1 MRLLP
6 VALCLLAVAPAAHAA
21 ERFRTPSGNIACLYG
36 EGLLRCDIRQMTNQ
50 ATAPRSCMLDWGD
63 AFTLE
68 RRGRARRICHGDT
81 VGFTGP
87 LLRYGRTW
95 RRNGIACVS
104 RRRHLRCRN
113 SDGRGFELS
122 RSRQELF

>member
-1 MRLLP
+1 MRPLL
-6 VALCLLAVAPAAHAA
+6 VLVLLLTAAPAAHAA

-36 EGLLRCDIRQMTNQ
+36 SGLLRCDIREMDNQ
-50 ATAPRSCMLDWGD
+50 PTAPRTCSLDWGD
-63 AFTLE
+63 AFTVG

-87 LLRYGRTW
+87 VLRYGRTW

-104 RRRHLRCRN
+104 RRTALRCRN
-113 SDGRGFELS
+113 ADGRGFEIN
-122 RSRQELF
+122 RSRQRLF